1 MRVCKVCGCEIPAAR
16 VKALPDTET
25 CVQHSDVSKFSANV
39 VQVGT
44 LEADGFQ
51 EIEIVRNPKATEQL
65 KYYREQLGK
74 YHNS

>member
-1 MRVCKVCGCEIPAAR
+1 MKVCKVCGCEIPAVR
-16 VKALPDTET
+16 IKALPGTDT
-25 CVQHSDVSKFSANV
+25 CVQHSEVSKFSANV

-51 EIEIVRNPKATEQL
+51 EIEIIRSPQASEQL

-74 YHNS
+74 YQ